1 MTGVMN
7 GVSAT
12 QIVGLV
18 TLLFGG
24 GIGVAL
30 ITTWANRRLNAASV
44 DEKRIE
50 SADKVINQLSTQLD
64 KALARIDSLEA
75 KQAERDAIHSRL
87 WRRIGILE
95 KALRENGIPIP
106 PDDEADRALIAGD

>member
-1 MTGVMN
+1 MDSLG
-7 GVSAT
+7 GP
-12 QIVGLV
+12 QIVAWV
-18 TLLFGG
+18 TLVLGG
-24 GIGVAL
+24 GVGVAL
-30 ITTWANRRLNAASV
+30 VTTWANRRLNAASV

>member
-1 MTGVMN
+1 MAGLGV
-7 GVSAT
+7 A
-12 QIVGLV
+12 QILALIGAII
-18 TLLFGG
+18 GG
-24 GIGVAL
+24 GVGVAV

-64 KALARIDSLEA
+64 KALARIDSLEV
-75 KQAERDAIHSRL
+75 KQADRDAIHGRL

-106 PDDEADRALIAGD
+106 PDDEADRAMAGD